1 MGIGFSILILA
12 ALVIGGIAVVRRV
25 LGKRDQRPGGTGDI
39 LAYLLMALAV
49 GVAGFA
55 LASLAATAFP
65 GDEFVVDVRGRV
77 ANSLAA
83 LVVAVP
89 VAVFLWRRQEKRRT
103 AHPESS
109 GWTVY
114 LALIEAVFMTAFVA
128 ALFGVFESIFTD
140 ASGAGWTNLIV
151 FGGII
156 VFHEWAARRTPPA
169 SDAAELPRVV
179 GSAIGL
185 VATAIG
191 LGGVLIWLLSEVYAT
206 LTPTAGGSDLGVWV
220 SFFLA
225 GAPVW
230 YYRWLRP
237 WPGEPTTPRNA
248 WMFLTSVAGLT
259 AALGALTISIIET
272 LLFLFTE
279 TERAGSHFDFLPGT
293 LSVAV
298 IGIAVWAH
306 HRERMGR
313 ERTDPVRAY
322 GYAMAAIGL
331 LTAVGGATALSTVAF
346 GRADLVGSDAEAV
359 TGAASA
365 LAVGAG
371 LWLWFWTRA
380 DRQPR
385 EVEAVSGPRRFYLI
399 GMSVVL
405 GLTSAGS
412 LIAALVIVFQRLLGS
427 GSDESIVVPV
437 SLFLFAGLAT
447 WHLLRTNNED
457 RELIG
462 AEDTLTPFDVTIIC
476 SHPGMIATQ
485 FPAVARIKVLYRDDE
500 DGVIDEE
507 MAAEIVEAV
516 GHRSAYVWVD
526 GDGYR
531 IAPSR

>member
-1 MGIGFSILILA
+1 MGAAVALLILA
-12 ALVIGGIAVVRRV
+12 GLVIGGIAVVRRV
-25 LGKRDQRPGGTGDI
+25 LGKRAGRTGGTGDI

-83 LVVAVP
+83 LVVSVP
-89 VAVFLWRRQEKRRT
+89 VAVFLWRRQEERRT

-114 LALIEAVFMTAFVA
+114 LAMIEAVFMTALVA
-128 ALFGVFESIFTD
+128 ALFGVFEWIFTE
-140 ASGAGWTNLIV
+140 ASGAGWTNLVV

-156 VFHEWAARRTPPA
+156 VFHEWAIRRTPPA

-191 LGGVLIWLLSEVYAT
+191 LGGVIGWLLSEVYAT
-206 LTPTAGGSDLGVWV
+206 FTPTAGGSDLGVWL
-220 SFFLA
+220 SFVLA

-237 WPGEPTTPRNA
+237 WPGKPTTPRNA
-248 WMFLTSVAGLT
+248 WLFLTSVAGLAT
-259 AALGALTISIIET
+259 ALGALTVLIVET

-279 TERAGSHFDFLPGT
+279 TNGAGSHFDFLPEVV
-293 LSVAV
+293 SVGV
-298 IGIAVWAH
+298 IGITVWAH
-306 HRERMGR
+306 HRARLGR

-322 GYAMAAIGL
+322 DYAMSAIGL
-331 LTAVGGATALSTVAF
+331 LTTVGGATALSTVAF
-346 GRADLVGSDAEAV
+346 GTADLIGSEAEAV
-359 TGAASA
+359 IIAASG
-365 LAVGAG
+365 LVMGAG
-371 LWLWFWTRA
+371 LWLWFWMRA

-385 EVEAVSGPRRFYLI
+385 EVEASSGPRRFYLI
-399 GMSVVL
+399 AMSVIL

-412 LIAALVIVFQRLLGS
+412 LIATLVIVFQRLLGS

-437 SLFLFAGLAT
+437 SLFVFAGLAT
-447 WHLLRTNNED
+447 WHLLRTNNDD
-457 RELIG
+457 RDLIG
-462 AEDTLTPFDVTIIC
+462 AEETLTPFNVTIIC
-476 SHPGMIATQ
+476 SHPGMISTQ
-485 FPAVARIKVLYRDDE
+485 FPDVARIKVLYRDDE
-500 DGVIDEE
+500 DGVIDET

-516 GHRSAYVWVD
+516 GHRSVYVWVD
-526 GDGYR
+526 ADGYR

>member
-1 MGIGFSILILA
+1 MGVGIGLLVLA
-12 ALVIGGIAVVRRV
+12 GLVIGGIAVVRRV
-25 LGKRDQRPGGTGDI
+25 LGKRDDRPGGTGDI

-65 GDEFVVDVRGRV
+65 GDDFVVDVRGRV

-114 LALIEAVFMTAFVA
+114 LALIEAVFMTSFVA
-128 ALFGVFESIFTD
+128 ALFGVFAWIFTESSD
-140 ASGAGWTNLIV
+140 AGWANLIV
-151 FGGII
+151 FGGVI
-156 VFHEWAARRTPPA
+156 VLHEWAAQRTPPA

-191 LGGVLIWLLSEVYAT
+191 LGGAIGWLLSEVYAT
-206 LTPTAGGSDLGVWV
+206 LAPTAGGSELGTWA
-220 SFFLA
+220 SFLLA

-237 WPGEPTTPRNA
+237 WPGEPTPPRNA
-248 WMFLTSVAGLT
+248 WMFITSVAGL
-259 AALGALTISIIET
+259 AAFFGALTVSMVET

-279 TERAGSHFDFLPGT
+279 TEPAGSHFDFLPT
-293 LSVAV
+293 TTSIV
-298 IGIAVWAH
+298 IVGAAVWAH
-306 HRERMGR
+306 HRNRLGR

-322 GYAMAAIGL
+322 DYAMAAIGL
-331 LTAVGGATALSTVAF
+331 LTTVGGATALSTVAF
-346 GRADLVGSDAEAV
+346 GSADLVGNTGEAV
-359 TGAASA
+359 IVAASGLVVGAA
-365 LAVGAG
+365 V
-371 LWLWFWTRA
+371 WLWFWMKA
-380 DRQPR
+380 DRHPR

-462 AEDTLTPFDVTIIC
+462 AEETLTPFDVTIIC

-485 FPAVARIKVLYRDDE
+485 FPGVARIKVLYRDDD